1 MASLPTYLGAL
12 VLAVHGIVH
21 FLGTAVY
28 LGLVEVAEFPYKT
41 TLLGGAVDIGDAGM
55 RVFGILWAVAAVGFI
70 VSAGALVTDWG
81 QWRLSVVAVAIFSLI
96 LTGLDYTVAYA
107 GVVVNLGVLAAVA
120 MLYRM

>member
-28 LGLVEVAEFPYKT
+28 LGVAEVADFPYKT
-41 TLLGGAVDIGDAGM
+41 TLLGGAVDVGDAGM

>member
-1 MASLPTYLGAL
+1 
-12 VLAVHGIVH
+12 
-21 FLGTAVY
+21 
-28 LGLVEVAEFPYKT
+28 
-41 TLLGGAVDIGDAGM
+41 
-55 RVFGILWAVAAVGFI
+55 